1 MNTKR
6 GTTMKALYAL
16 PLLLASAVALAQQP
30 GTLRVTQ
37 VAETETTVTAAD
49 GSKQTKLVPAARVAP
64 GGEVVYTVKFENV
77 GRQAAND
84 VVVTN
89 PVPEHT
95 RYVANSAG
103 GPGTAVTYSV
113 DGGKTF
119 GAPAALQVGAD
130 GGTRAANAADYT
142 HIQFRLTNPLPPGQ
156 VAYARFRTV
165 VK

>member
-1 MNTKR
+1 MHIQR

-16 PLLLASAVALAQQP
+16 PLLFAATLALAQDASP
-30 GTLRVTQ
+30 LRVTQ
-37 VAETETTVTAAD
+37 VAEMEKTVMAAD
-49 GSKQTKLVPAARVAP
+49 GTKQTTLVPATLVPP

-77 GRQAAND
+77 GKQAATD

-103 GPGTAVTYSV
+103 GPGTEVTYSV
-113 DGGKTF
+113 DGGRTF
-119 GAPAALQVGAD
+119 GAPGALRVAAD
-130 GGTRAANAADYT
+130 GGTRPATAADYT
-142 HIQFRLTNPLPPGQ
+142 HLQFRLVNALPPGQ